1 MLTVAH
7 ATLPPPSRET
17 DRRERERREDRG
29 SPVLFLAYRVVS
41 VALLALLPHKTE
53 ICRFPVFAVTCE
65 AYFNGTSRL
74 AVGYFTELSQY
85 LQRYKNKQK
94 RQINNNELSLRQVEE
109 DIKIIKQQLY
119 QARVSN

>member
-41 VALLALLPHKTE
+41 VALLALLPYKTK

-74 AVGYFTELSQY
+74 ACGTAVGYFTELSQY
-85 LQRYKNKQK
+85 LQRYFVGTSAVLV
-94 RQINNNELSLRQVEE
+94 R
-109 DIKIIKQQLY
+109 
-119 QARVSN
+119 